1 VPLSYLYCK
10 RHNSRFDQSQ
20 GEFSTAK
27 ERNSKIM
34 NNEMPLK
41 QIIDAAL
48 SKIGSVADVNTVIGE
63 PINLPDGVIVIPFS
77 KVSVGFASGGAE
89 YDSKA
94 KTEDKALSPSSEK
107 PPHFAGGNGAGVSV
121 VPLGF
126 LVIDKDG
133 VRMLDLK
140 HTESFAFASDPVNK
154 VLNSVNSIIDKAPSL
169 AMKIKDVF
177 SKNKSDK
184 AVDEAV
190 EEAVEKA
197 FEDK

>member
-1 VPLSYLYCK
+1 
-10 RHNSRFDQSQ
+10 
-20 GEFSTAK
+20 
-27 ERNSKIM
+27 M

-41 QIIDAAL
+41 QIIDASL

-77 KVSVGFASGGAE
+77 KVSVGFASGGAD
-89 YDSKA
+89 YDGKN
-94 KTEDKALSPSSEK
+94 KDGDKSAEK

-121 VPLGF
+121 TPLGF

-140 HTESFAFASDPVNK
+140 HDESFAGADPVSK
-154 VLNSVNSIIDKAPSL
+154 VLNSVNTIIDKAPSL
-169 AMKIKDVF
+169 AMRIKDAF
-177 SKNKSDK
+177 SKKK
-184 AVDEAV
+184 DEKPIDLAV

-197 FEDK
+197 FEEKDKNDKK